1 VTFTLSE
8 PSLDFTALDVS
19 ATGGRI
25 SNFSGSGTQYQA
37 IFTPTTLAKSGAVFV
52 DSEKFRDV
60 DGLWNQD
67 GSDLD
72 NVLTYSMHFDKTPP
86 TISLTSNK
94 TILSSGE
101 SATITFRL
109 SEPVA
114 DFTLSDITVKGGTL
128 SSFRGSGTTFYATFT
143 ADNAST
149 SAGVYVPSNK
159 FTDLSGNL
167 NKDGF
172 ETNNIVTMAI
182 ANIYKST
189 GNTTSLNI
197 DPVTADN
204 IISAAE
210 NSGSINVTGKVGG
223 TFAAGDMVTLTI
235 NDKPFAGS
243 VNPQGGFSIPVSTT
257 DLIADGYT
265 LLEATVTG
273 TGGTFVN
280 VEQEYSIETDNDRTS
295 IILSDEPQTQPQ
307 SPSISLSSSKTS
319 LSSGETAV
327 ISFKLS
333 DSSINF
339 KMDDVTV
346 VGGTLSDFRGSGIN
360 YTATFTPSAGVTN
373 SSVYVSSNSFSDLSG
388 KMNKDGGDAN
398 NALSLTIGNGSDL
411 VASDSTSNSTTT
423 ASSSG
428 STSTSLSDPETTFN
442 ISISEVLSSGVML
455 SNGQTLLTIDGNE
468 NDIVNLNNLLDGGQ
482 STGAWQSQ
490 MTVQYNQNSYQFW
503 THTGTSNAALL
514 IDDSIQTVNLV

>member
-1 VTFTLSE
+1 
-8 PSLDFTALDVS
+8 
-19 ATGGRI
+19 
-25 SNFSGSGTQYQA
+25 
-37 IFTPTTLAKSGAVFV
+37 
-52 DSEKFRDV
+52 
-60 DGLWNQD
+60 
-67 GSDLD
+67 
-72 NVLTYSMHFDKTPP
+72 
-86 TISLTSNK
+86 
-94 TILSSGE
+94 
-101 SATITFRL
+101 
-109 SEPVA
+109 
-114 DFTLSDITVKGGTL
+114 
-128 SSFRGSGTTFYATFT
+128 
-143 ADNAST
+143 
-149 SAGVYVPSNK
+149 
-159 FTDLSGNL
+159 
-167 NKDGF
+167 
-172 ETNNIVTMAI
+172 
-182 ANIYKST
+182 
-189 GNTTSLNI
+189 
-197 DPVTADN
+197 
-204 IISAAE
+204 
-210 NSGSINVTGKVGG
+210 
-223 TFAAGDMVTLTI
+223 
-235 NDKPFAGS
+235 
-243 VNPQGGFSIPVSTT
+243 
-257 DLIADGYT
+257 
-265 LLEATVTG
+265 
-273 TGGTFVN
+273 
-280 VEQEYSIETDNDRTS
+280 
-295 IILSDEPQTQPQ
+295 LSDEPQTQPQ

-398 NALSLTIGNGSDL
+398 NSLSLTIGNGSDL

-482 STGAWQSQ
+482 SSGAWQSQ